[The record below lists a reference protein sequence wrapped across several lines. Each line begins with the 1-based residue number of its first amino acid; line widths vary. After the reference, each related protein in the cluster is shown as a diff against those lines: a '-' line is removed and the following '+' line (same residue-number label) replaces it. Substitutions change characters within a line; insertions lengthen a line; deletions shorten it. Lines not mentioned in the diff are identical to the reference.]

1 METRQNTSFAA
12 NQSTDLHTAKSTIDF
27 VMYLRRHS
35 QMLIQLNPPLPVNTP
50 RGKALAQILIDYGAE
65 HDLIWVC
72 FQQDTGE
79 IWCWKN
85 QDVRAERNITF
96 GRDPDER

>member
-1 METRQNTSFAA
+1 M
-12 NQSTDLHTAKSTIDF
+12 
-27 VMYLRRHS
+27 M
-35 QMLIQLNPPLPVNTP
+35 MQLNPVIPVVTP
-50 RGKALAQILIDYGAE
+50 KGKAVANMVIDYGAE

-72 FQQDTGE
+72 FQQDGE

-96 GRDPDER
+96 GRNPQNSD